1 MLLTFTLI
9 IINTPSPPHSLI
21 PCMQA
26 LNIPFLQTLPTV
38 AFLFF
43 FRTDS
48 ADSLDH
54 LPIHLDIP
62 VFYFLAF
69 LFELGTLQ
77 PREPDGAVGHR
88 PPSSGVRT
96 LSTAEVVLHGGVGR
110 SCVWR
115 GRCRPTPPSVRHS
128 GRCCISKLATN
139 ARTLGLRGE
148 QSPAAVSS

>member
-9 IINTPSPPHSLI
+9 IISIPSPPSLSHS
-21 PCMQA
+21 MQA

-38 AFLFF
+38 AFIFF

-69 LFELGTLQ
+69 LFELCLQ
-77 PREPDGAVGHR
+77 CFDTVGWAAGR
-88 PPSSGVRT
+88 ASG
-96 LSTAEVVLHGGVGR
+96 L
-110 SCVWR
+110 
-115 GRCRPTPPSVRHS
+115 
-128 GRCCISKLATN
+128 
-139 ARTLGLRGE
+139 
-148 QSPAAVSS
+148 